1 MKLTLDHATHC
12 FSLKLSPPSFM
23 LAALLLTFCLAQPRL
38 SLAADSAQIKRSEH
52 QNLALISASI
62 TRFLQ
67 NQSIGFP
74 GKVTVT
80 AGAIDPNLKLA
91 ACPDLQVFLPR
102 GSRAW
107 GQTSVGV
114 RCLRPSPWTIY
125 AQARVSVA
133 AQYLVAAAP
142 LAQGRIVSSEDF
154 IFENGDLT
162 QLPAGVFTDPAQAIG
177 RSVRI
182 SMMAGTVL
190 RQEMLK
196 LPLAV
201 LQGQSVMVE
210 TTGQGFTV
218 SVEGKAMNN
227 ANDGQVLKVKLAN
240 GQIVTGI
247 ARNGGHVEIGY

>member
-1 MKLTLDHATHC
+1 MIITRGHAMY
-12 FSLKLSPPSFM
+12 FSSLKRSPLRYMLILLVLCLVQPALSM
-23 LAALLLTFCLAQPRL
+23 AASRNEP
-38 SLAADSAQIKRSEH
+38 
-52 QNLALISASI
+52 QNLALVSASI
-62 TRFLQ
+62 TSFLQ
-67 NQSIGFP
+67 KQSIGFP

-91 ACPDLQVFLPR
+91 ACPELQVFLPS

-107 GQTSVGV
+107 GKTSVGV

-133 AQYLVAAAP
+133 AQYLVAALP
-142 LAQGRIVSSEDF
+142 LAQGHVVSNEDF
-154 IFENGDLT
+154 IFESGDLT

-177 RSVRI
+177 RTVSI

-196 LPLAV
+196 LQPAA
-201 LQGQSVMVE
+201 LQGQTVMVT

-218 SVEGKAMNN
+218 SVEGQAMAN
-227 ANDGQVLKVKLAN
+227 ANDGQVLKVKLAS

-247 ARNGGHVEIGY
+247 ARNGGQVEIGY